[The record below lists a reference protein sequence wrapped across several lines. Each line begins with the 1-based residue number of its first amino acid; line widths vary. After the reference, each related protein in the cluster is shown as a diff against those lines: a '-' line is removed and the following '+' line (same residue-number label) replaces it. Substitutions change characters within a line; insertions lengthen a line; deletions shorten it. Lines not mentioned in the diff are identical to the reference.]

1 MLELDVF
8 IVLAQLINF
17 WILYYIFKTFIADKL
32 NMKLAE
38 RKEQL
43 KKLETAEEH
52 YEEKMKLA
60 QDERKDM
67 IKNARKTSRDLM
79 KESEIVAKAKA
90 DAIIAKANAQVEA
103 IIGGGRRE
111 LEKERKTM
119 LAQMKKH
126 IVDVS
131 LRLNE
136 KMFGKSKTSREF
148 LESELAK
155 MK

>member
-32 NMKLAE
+32 NAKLAE
-38 RKEQL
+38 RRQQL
-43 KKLETAEEH
+43 KKLEIADEH

-60 QDERKDM
+60 EEERDKM

-79 KESEIVAKAKA
+79 KESEIVAKAQA
-90 DAIIAKANAQVEA
+90 DAIIKKANAQVEA
-103 IIGGGRRE
+103 ILGGGRRE
-111 LEKERKTM
+111 IEKERLTM
-119 LAQMKKH
+119 LTQMKEH
-126 IVDVS
+126 IIDVS
-131 LRLNE
+131 LKLNE
-136 KMFGKSKTSREF
+136 KMFGKWKTSKEF
-148 LESELAK
+148 LEAELSK

>member
-1 MLELDVF
+1 
-8 IVLAQLINF
+8 
-17 WILYYIFKTFIADKL
+17 
-32 NMKLAE
+32 MKLAE
-38 RKEQL
+38 
-43 KKLETAEEH
+43 
-52 YEEKMKLA
+52 
-60 QDERKDM
+60 DERKDM